1 LEFHLVQI
9 EKSEKYLINFSSSGK
24 SVFLDSNRELVLFRV
39 AQEALHNILK
49 HADASKI
56 NVHLHF
62 DLERLQLIIIDNGKG
77 FNTHDHI
84 KMDHIENELNAK
96 STEERGTGLGNMQKR
111 INLLNG
117 IFTVSSQVGK
127 GTMINIEIPFL

>member
-1 LEFHLVQI
+1 M
-9 EKSEKYLINFSSSGK
+9 
-24 SVFLDSNRELVLFRV
+24 
-39 AQEALHNILK
+39 HNILK

-62 DLERLQLIIIDNGKG
+62 DKDRLQLMIIDNGKG

-117 IFTVSSQVGK
+117 IFTVSSQVGN
-127 GTMINIEIPFL
+127 GTIINIEIPFV